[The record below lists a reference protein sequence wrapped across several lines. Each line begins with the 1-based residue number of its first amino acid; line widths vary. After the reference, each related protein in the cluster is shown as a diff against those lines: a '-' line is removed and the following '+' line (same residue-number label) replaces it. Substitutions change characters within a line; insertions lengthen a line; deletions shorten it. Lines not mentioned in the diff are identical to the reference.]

1 MLTKIKNELIYLST
15 LRRIL
20 SSLKSINNDESA
32 IITKKIAG
40 YADSAPDSV
49 AIYFEDK
56 EITYR
61 ELING
66 ANQYS
71 HWFLDNGLQKGD
83 VVALLMEN
91 RPGLFSIRRA
101 TTSPFCKPLSR
112 NQCEY

>member
-40 YADSAPDSV
+40 YADSAPDSI

-71 HWFLDNGLQKGD
+71 HWFLDNGLQKG
-83 VVALLMEN
+83 
-91 RPGLFSIRRA
+91 
-101 TTSPFCKPLSR
+101 
-112 NQCEY
+112 